1 VRLKFSTDRLP
12 PEERFEAFRDHL
24 ARRLFQFDMISR
36 HVEPYRG
43 VVDLTMAGPVTFGQ
57 IHGSA
62 ADFVRTRKMARQ
74 CEEGVWLLLNR
85 RGSFRVSQGDMRGEI
100 ASGDGFILDSV
111 RGHEGAC
118 LIESDSWMIGI
129 PEAALKGRRPKSAS
143 NRARLLHA
151 VLEAHHRL
159 DEIDFPEAEARL
171 GEYLADLAV
180 LAMGASQEGAHLA
193 KGRGLKAA
201 RLQVLLDEIGRNFSH
216 GGLSPGDIAERV
228 GVSIRYVHRLLAETG
243 ASFSEHVLEKRLTHA
258 YELLVSPARGSARI
272 ADIAFECGFSDL
284 SFFNRS
290 FRRRFGCTPSD
301 ARAQG
306 IIMNGG

>member
-1 VRLKFSTDRLP
+1 
-12 PEERFEAFRDHL
+12 
-24 ARRLFQFDMISR
+24 
-36 HVEPYRG
+36 
-43 VVDLTMAGPVTFGQ
+43 MAGPVTFGQ

-143 NRARLLHA
+143 NRARLLPGTATITRLLHA

-171 GEYLADLAV
+171 AEYLADLAA
-180 LAMGASQEGAHLA
+180 LAMGPSREGAHLA

-201 RLQVLLDEIGRNFSH
+201 RLQVVLDEIGRNFSH
-216 GGLSPGDIAERV
+216 GGLSPGDVAERV
-228 GVSIRYVHRLLAETG
+228 GVSTRYVHRLLAETG

-306 IIMNGG
+306 IIMNGADERVPP